1 MRQPALNFS
10 AMAVMVMALVALAA
24 CSHPPPP
31 VGRWEGSY
39 ESPTTIVAAWLE
51 IGKTGLV
58 RVSAP
63 NTSDIPP
70 EVGDAERQSIR
81 ADMIGRL
88 AAGWGSIEPRKMDFD
103 GKVFRK
109 PGRIAPQMKWD
120 AKKKQM
126 TLVLYLGANPAL
138 DVPLRRV
145 EAFSE
150 NPFAPEHEAT
160 GP

>member
-1 MRQPALNFS
+1 MRQPALKFS
-10 AMAVMVMALVALAA
+10 AATGLVVALMLLAA
-24 CSHPPPP
+24 CSRPAPP

-58 RVSAP
+58 RASAP
-63 NTSDIPP
+63 NTTDIPP
-70 EVGDAERQSIR
+70 EAGDAERQSIR
-81 ADMIGRL
+81 AEMIGRL

-103 GKVFRK
+103 GRTFRK
-109 PGRIAPQMKWD
+109 PGGIAPQMKWD

-138 DVPLRRV
+138 GVPLRRV

-150 NPFAPEHEAT
+150 NPFVHTP
-160 GP
+160 